1 MNVSKPPVVSVLA
14 PARHLAVDVAEGT
27 ALELLVA
34 LRALTS
40 SERAHTWIPS
50 GLDDCPPP
58 TREAVAA
65 IGDPTGDVWLH
76 LLGLA
81 LDTEADDA
89 AAFIEAVRRT
99 RPLELR
105 RHLLGLH
112 VPSWR
117 RAAGR
122 ETIER
127 AARGD
132 RRACDQLAVARRE
145 YCDDGDGAVPA
156 ILSLSPARTK
166 PLIVAALER
175 FATEVL
181 APQEERLRR
190 TLHDDAESRR
200 QEIATADPRDVIE
213 QATGGYRHEHED
225 SFARIVLFPHL
236 AHAPAILLCEHR
248 DTRLI
253 GYAAASPDAA
263 GSELLIGL
271 GRAIGDASRMAILAR
286 LRDGEASLGDL
297 ANSLGLAKST
307 IHHHAFQ
314 LRAARLITVRGNTQG
329 TFYALDPSGFAAAAE
344 FLHRFPRNR

>member
-1 MNVSKPPVVSVLA
+1 MNPRKPPVVSVLA
-14 PARHLAVDVAEGT
+14 PTRRFAVDVVDGT

-40 SERAHTWIPS
+40 PEGARTWIPS
-50 GLDDCPPP
+50 APGGCPPA
-58 TREAVAA
+58 TRDAVEA

-81 LDTEADDA
+81 LDTGAGDA
-89 AAFIEAVRRT
+89 AAFVEAVNRT

-122 ETIER
+122 ATIER

-132 RRACDQLAVARRE
+132 THACDQLAAAWRQ
-145 YCDDGDGAVPA
+145 YCDDGHGALPA
-156 ILSLSPARTK
+156 ILSLSPADTK
-166 PLIVAALER
+166 RLIITALER

-181 APQEERLRR
+181 APHQERLRR
-190 TLHDDAESRR
+190 TLDADAEARR
-200 QEIATADPRDVIE
+200 RELVTADPRDVIE
-213 QATGGYRHEHED
+213 RATGGYRHEHED
-225 SFARIVLFPHL
+225 SFNRVILFPHL

-248 DTRLI
+248 DARLI
-253 GYAAASPDAA
+253 GYAAASPDSAA
-263 GSELLIGL
+263 TEVLLDL
-271 GRAIGDASRMAILAR
+271 GRAIGDPSRVAILAR
-286 LRDGEASLGDL
+286 LREGEASLGDL
-297 ANSLGLAKST
+297 ARSLGLAKST
-307 IHHHAFQ
+307 IHHHVFQ

-329 TFYALDPSGFAAAAE
+329 TFYALHPDGFAAAAGL
-344 FLHRFPRNR
+344 LHGYIAD